1 MLNEKL
7 LSAIWR
13 FKIFSRYPLA
23 TISGKKVEIIHTGEL
38 NRNSG
43 PDFLNAKIKIDDI
56 LWAGNIELHLKTSD
70 FLKHK
75 HQNDKNYQSL
85 ILHVVYDHDTDLQL
99 PNTTEIIELKNFVSE
114 NTLRQYADLVND
126 QHTPACLNLW
136 NTLDDFIIQNWLERI
151 AIERLEKKFHQV
163 LAYFEKTKDY
173 QETFYRLFCR
183 HLGFKVNNDA
193 FEKLAERL
201 PLKILLKHTDR
212 LDILEAL
219 IYGTAGFL
227 NRHYKDKYLSS
238 LQNEFEFLKKKYGI
252 ESIEPHWWKFARM
265 RPSNFPSL
273 RLHQLALMLHHL
285 PQMFHDPALFYS
297 NWKNTEKLHLSP
309 QGYFANH
316 LTFEEDKF
324 VNKSYTFGD
333 TAVQHIL
340 INVAVPYL
348 FFYGKM
354 TGDERYSSMAL
365 NYLEQI
371 PAENNSV
378 LRKFDA
384 HKKYIVSALQS
395 QALLEL
401 YPAYCEQKRCDEC
414 NIGIKILTGRED

>member
-13 FKIFSRYPLA
+13 FKIFSRYPLT
-23 TISGKKVEIIHTGEL
+23 TISGKKVEIIHAGEL
-38 NRNSG
+38 NNNAG
-43 PDFLNAKIKIDDI
+43 PDFLNAKIKIGDV

-70 FLKHK
+70 FLKHR

-85 ILHVVYDHDTDLQL
+85 ILHLVYEHDANLKL
-99 PNTTEIIELKNFVSE
+99 PDATEIIELKNFVSE
-114 NTLRQYADLVND
+114 NTLRQYVDLVND
-126 QHTPACLNLW
+126 QQAPACLNLW

-151 AIERLEKKFHQV
+151 AVERLEKKFHQI
-163 LAYFEKTKDY
+163 LSYFEKTRDY

-183 HLGFKVNNDA
+183 HLGFKVNNDV

-201 PLKILLKHTDR
+201 PLKILLKHTGR

-227 NRHYKDKYLSS
+227 NRRYKDKYLLA
-238 LQNEFEFLKKKYGI
+238 LQNEFELLKKKYN
-252 ESIEPHWWKFARM
+252 IEPMESHWWKFARM

-273 RLHQLALMLHHL
+273 RLHQLALMLHNL
-285 PQMFHDPALFYS
+285 PQMFHDPVLFYS
-297 NWKNTEKLHLSP
+297 NWKNTEKLHLLP

-316 LTFEEDKF
+316 ITFDEDKF

-354 TGDERYSSMAL
+354 TGDEKYSSIAL

-378 LRKFDA
+378 LKKFDIQ
-384 HKKYIVSALQS
+384 KKHIISALQS

-401 YPAYCEQKRCDEC
+401 YPNYCEQKRCDEC
-414 NIGIKILTGRED
+414 NIGVKILTGKN